1 MFRGEQNNNI
11 NNNIE
16 CKIIKASMK
25 LLQLLNTDQTG
36 RRDKFSTML
45 TDGAKKDEINQLI
58 SMSTRNKI
66 EINWI
71 KWQPGA

>member
-25 LLQLLNTDQTG
+25 RLQLLNTDQTG

-66 EINWI
+66 EIN
-71 KWQPGA
+71 

>member
-1 MFRGEQNNNI
+1 
-11 NNNIE
+11 
-16 CKIIKASMK
+16 MK

-66 EINWI
+66 EIN
-71 KWQPGA
+71 

>member
-25 LLQLLNTDQTG
+25 LQLLNTDQTG

-66 EINWI
+66 EIN
-71 KWQPGA
+71 